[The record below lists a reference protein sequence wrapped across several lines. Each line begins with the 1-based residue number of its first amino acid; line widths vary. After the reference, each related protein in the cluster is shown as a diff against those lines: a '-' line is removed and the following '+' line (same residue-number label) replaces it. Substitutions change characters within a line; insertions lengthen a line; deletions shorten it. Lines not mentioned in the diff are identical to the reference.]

1 MKRGCVE
8 FGQRQSPFGNF
19 ARLELFLL
27 VVVVVFV
34 CVWCVFVCV
43 FLFFFLIV
51 SRLPCCSF
59 RQQHEEILLGAS
71 FRQQAGITL

>member
-19 ARLELFLL
+19 ARLVLFLL

-43 FLFFFLIV
+43 FLFFFN
-51 SRLPCCSF
+51 S
-59 RQQHEEILLGAS
+59 
-71 FRQQAGITL
+71 QQASLLQL

>member
-19 ARLELFLL
+19 ARLVLFLL

-34 CVWCVFVCV
+34 CALCVFVCV
-43 FLFFFLIV
+43 CVYFFFN
-51 SRLPCCSF
+51 S
-59 RQQHEEILLGAS
+59 
-71 FRQQAGITL
+71 QQASLLQL